1 MMVVVCVAAI
11 VHGGGSLDVCSG
23 AKNAT
28 FCAIYIQ
35 NRTFYQDR
43 LGTNIGKVEK
53 RVAFFAGRH
62 AQIPADDNFLRQE
75 AQADAVR
82 ALERS
87 PQAPRLT
94 DRGGICKFLLL
105 KTESTAVTSRAL
117 QYCVTRKVFLSLST
131 PARSGSLS

>member
-43 LGTNIGKVEK
+43 LGTNIGKALKK
-53 RVAFFAGRH
+53 RA
-62 AQIPADDNFLRQE
+62 E
-75 AQADAVR
+75 
-82 ALERS
+82 
-87 PQAPRLT
+87 LT
-94 DRGGICKFLLL
+94 SHLPVC
-105 KTESTAVTSRAL
+105 
-117 QYCVTRKVFLSLST
+117 
-131 PARSGSLS
+131 